1 MEKKNTDFK
10 GYSGVRGV
18 GFRHVVRCVYDCIF
32 HLHVACN
39 RLLHSQM
46 YFIFGIYDSNYIH
59 LSAKIIFLRFLL
71 QLSNQKRIWFCNK
84 VDVLHATIKNTIF
97 FSIFFFHNCQY
108 GLLWIYDWN
117 NTTSPNPLS
126 ISFLWC
132 TNYNKLCQN
141 MKKKKLWKILST

>member
-97 FSIFFFHNCQY
+97 FSIFFFIIVNMVYCESMIEITPFHLIHY
-108 GLLWIYDWN
+108 RYHFYDAPI
-117 NTTSPNPLS
+117 TTSYVK
-126 ISFLWC
+126 IWR
-132 TNYNKLCQN
+132 
-141 MKKKKLWKILST
+141 KKNCEKY

>member
-71 QLSNQKRIWFCNK
+71 QLSNQKRI
-84 VDVLHATIKNTIF
+84 
-97 FSIFFFHNCQY
+97 
-108 GLLWIYDWN
+108 
-117 NTTSPNPLS
+117 
-126 ISFLWC
+126 
-132 TNYNKLCQN
+132 
-141 MKKKKLWKILST
+141 